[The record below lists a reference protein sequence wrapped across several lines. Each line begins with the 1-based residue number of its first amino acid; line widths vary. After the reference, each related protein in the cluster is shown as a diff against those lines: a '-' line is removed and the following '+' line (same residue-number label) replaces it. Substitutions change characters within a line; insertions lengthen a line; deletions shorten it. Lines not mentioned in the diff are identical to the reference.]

1 MDVLEP
7 KQRGELADEVKF
19 LLKILKFGSKSVE
32 LKGSSSLKSQRYF
45 SDYDFF
51 VSIKKPTAKV
61 AYKNLFSI
69 LENIWGDERLYFIE
83 LKLQTKDGKKVRY
96 YPEDKPEFTVDEL
109 TEVWGSIDFVKID
122 LVAYFDYRFI
132 DVSVIYSFTDK
143 KPTKEE
149 YIDGLKA
156 DIKELKKEGRYYKV
170 LKRLFNIYK
179 VEGEKDKLLMLSKFF
194 NSDAGLFYRKISNNE
209 AINTVLEHY
218 LDDTTGKRVEINR
231 RQLGDVGADDET
243 RINREAKKLYSS
255 ITKTRI

>member
-7 KQRGELADEVKF
+7 KQKGELKDEVKF

-51 VSIKKPTAKV
+51 VSIKKPKAEV

-69 LENIWGDERLYFIE
+69 LKHIWGDDRLYFIE

-109 TEVWGSIDFVKID
+109 AEVWGDIDFVKID

-143 KPTKEE
+143 KPTNEE
-149 YIDGLKA
+149 YINGLRA

-179 VEGEKDKLLMLSKFF
+179 VEGNKDKLLMLSKFF
-194 NSDAGLFYRKISNNE
+194 NGDAGLFYSKISNNE
-209 AINTVLEHY
+209 AINTVKEHY
-218 LDDTTGKRVEINR
+218 LDDTTAKRIDINSQ
-231 RQLGDVGADDET
+231 QLGEVGADDEA
-243 RINREAKKLYSS
+243 RINREAKRLYLS
-255 ITKTRI
+255 IKE